1 MDEDSNNSLNNENLE
16 DEDTG
21 STINSEI
28 STGKKKKR
36 KLNSEY
42 WNFFSYD
49 LETKK
54 ATCNIGDCR
63 KEIILKNGTKTGPNQ
78 LKSHIKTSHFEEYNK
93 IENESISYNY
103 EICIKLYRKFIVST
117 NQPLTIKDNQYFE
130 QFINNLNNNFQI
142 PCYNTLYKLMEKD
155 LLDMKENLKKREF

>member
-1 MDEDSNNSLNNENLE
+1 MKLVD
-16 DEDTG
+16 
-21 STINSEI
+21 
-28 STGKKKKR
+28 STGKKKKT
-36 KLNSEY
+36 SD

-142 PCYNTLYKLMEKD
+142 PFYINKLLSNITTDLWSDINNNNYITFSIHYKRFYFF
-155 LLDMKENLKKREF
+155 KRTYIISQHN